1 MFHNKRLTHF
11 ISSYNKIKKQKSTI
25 INLLDVSS
33 SDDESEKAKPK
44 IDKEE
49 LRKYLKD
56 SDEES
61 SQDQI
66 TPKSSPQKTKNAKRL
81 QTPPIEGSPIIKP
94 KKSISKDP
102 PQNFLAQGDNFKKLQ
117 KKAKKLGAD
126 SLQYSKRKN
135 YKYMVEYNDK
145 KIHFG
150 SAKTEDY
157 ITHHDPVR
165 REKYLTK
172 AKRVTDKDGRLT
184 HELPFYPNYWSVKL
198 LN

>member
-1 MFHNKRLTHF
+1 M
-11 ISSYNKIKKQKSTI
+11 KKQKSSL
-25 INLLDVSS
+25 INLSEFSS
-33 SDDESEKAKPK
+33 SVDESEKAMPK

-49 LRKYLKD
+49 LRKYLKNSD
-56 SDEES
+56 DEES

-66 TPKSSPQKTKNAKRL
+66 TPKTTPKRRKNVKRL
-81 QTPPIEGSPIIKP
+81 KTPPIEGSPLIKP
-94 KKSISKDP
+94 KKVISKDP
-102 PQNFLAQGDNFKKLQ
+102 PLNYLVQGDNLKKLQ
-117 KKAKKLGAD
+117 KKTKKLGAD

-135 YKYMVEYNDK
+135 YKYMIEYDNK

-157 ITHHDPVR
+157 LTHKDPVR

-172 AKRVTDKDGRLT
+172 AKKITDKDGRLT
-184 HELPFYPNYWSVKL
+184 HELPFYPNYWSVNL